1 MKSSIFHH
9 LQFLCSLI
17 HVVFFLCDTLF
28 SFVLFFFMLFSFAYA
43 IKKQR
48 FWKILYLY
56 RCKRLWEKNA
66 DFKIIRKLTYDVII
80 KMNLVNFY
88 SQLSIPY
95 LHLAKPT
102 SMIPYFYRWLFR
114 FVCVSASSP
123 RIEHGHHG
131 FPKFLR
137 ISSLFLLSDAGDFFS
152 QIFSETFLF
161 LANPFE
167 AFVVEHS
174 FIQAELKI
182 FGLHLRRSEL
192 LLKPSNFSWKQSMS
206 NFFSFLQQS
215 QCCLR
220 SLFKILLEDSYLR
233 RLLVQSDLKISVF
246 WIACT
251 TCFVL
256 QLSTFLNSSKF
267 VADFLLTFC
276 SLFVASKNELWRS

>member
-1 MKSSIFHH
+1 
-9 LQFLCSLI
+9 
-17 HVVFFLCDTLF
+17 
-28 SFVLFFFMLFSFAYA
+28 
-43 IKKQR
+43 
-48 FWKILYLY
+48 
-56 RCKRLWEKNA
+56 
-66 DFKIIRKLTYDVII
+66 
-80 KMNLVNFY
+80 MNLVNFY

-182 FGLHLRRSEL
+182 FGFHLRRSEL
-192 LLKPSNFSWKQSMS
+192 LLKPSNFAFSWKQSMS

-215 QCCLR
+215 
-220 SLFKILLEDSYLR
+220 KMLLEIPLQDFAR
-233 RLLVQSDLKISVF
+233 GLVSQ
-246 WIACT
+246 T
-251 TCFVL
+251 TSCPKWFENL
-256 QLSTFLNSSKF
+256 CFLNCLHYLFCFAIVHFFKQLQICSWFS
-267 VADFLLTFC
+267 VDFLLALCCIQKRALKILRFL
-276 SLFVASKNELWRS
+276 SLEFEILFGCILLMQWFTEH